1 MYPILPTSKHRTKKR
16 WIYKASII
24 MKRLIKTR
32 IKVDPY
38 KIYQLDDSFVAE
50 LDDVEVYRNK
60 HQHLTTS
67 FCQIKLAEERN
78 RRNEMILKN
87 INELKEQGIL

>member
-1 MYPILPTSKHRTKKR
+1 MYPILPTSKYRIEKR
-16 WIYKASII
+16 WIYKASIT

-87 INELKEQGIL
+87 INQLKEQGIL

>member
-1 MYPILPTSKHRTKKR
+1 MQL
-16 WIYKASII
+16 
-24 MKRLIKTR
+24 KRLIKTR

-38 KIYQLDDSFVAE
+38 KIYQIEDSFVAE
-50 LDDVEVYRNK
+50 LDDVEVYRTK
-60 HQHLTTS
+60 HQHLATS

-87 INELKEQGIL
+87 INQLKEQGIL

>member
-1 MYPILPTSKHRTKKR
+1 
-16 WIYKASII
+16 

-50 LDDVEVYRNK
+50 LDDQEVFRTK
-60 HQHLTTS
+60 HQHLCTS
-67 FCQIKLAEERN
+67 FCQIKLAEQRN
-78 RRNEMILKN
+78 RKNESIVNSINVLKAS
-87 INELKEQGIL
+87 GII

>member
-1 MYPILPTSKHRTKKR
+1 MYPILPTSKYRIEKR
-16 WIYKASII
+16 WIYKASIT

-38 KIYQLDDSFVAE
+38 KIYQIEDSFVAE

-78 RRNEMILKN
+78 RRNELILKN
-87 INELKEQGIL
+87 INQLKEQGIL